1 MKKEIEAII
10 KEAACEEEVWVTVG
24 EMFGDAG
31 VNYLFEIGYPEAY

>member
-10 KEAACEEEVWVTVG
+10 KEAACEEEVWVTVD